1 MRIIVIDGQ
10 GGGIGRSL
18 TEKLRAEL
26 PEAELVA
33 VGTNSAATA
42 NMMRA
47 GAGVG
52 ATGENAVVFNCAHTD
67 VIVGPLGIILAD
79 AMLGEITPRMAHAV
93 AASRAKKVLIPAAK
107 QHMTIVGVEDLPL
120 SRYIDEAVACVREV
134 CGRD

>member
-42 NMMRA
+42 NRMRA

-120 SRYIDEAVACVREV
+120 SRYIDEAVACVREF

>member
-18 TEKLRAEL
+18 MEKLRAEL

-47 GAGVG
+47 GANVG
-52 ATGENAVVFNCAHTD
+52 ATGENAVVFNCARTD

-79 AMLGEITPRMAHAV
+79 AMLGEITPRMACA
-93 AASRAKKVLIPAAK
+93 RGGQPAPK
-107 QHMTIVGVEDLPL
+107 RCSSPPPSSI
-120 SRYIDEAVACVREV
+120 
-134 CGRD
+134 

>member
-120 SRYIDEAVACVREV
+120 SRYIDEAIACVREF

>member
-47 GAGVG
+47 GANVG
-52 ATGENAVVFNCAHTD
+52 ATGENAVVFNCARTD
-67 VIVGPLGIILAD
+67 VIVD
-79 AMLGEITPRMAHAV
+79 AMLGEITPRMACAV

-107 QHMTIVGVEDLPL
+107 QHMTIVGIEDLPL
-120 SRYIDEAVACVREV
+120 SRYIDEAVACVRDF

>member
-1 MRIIVIDGQ
+1 MWIIVIDGQ

-79 AMLGEITPRMAHAV
+79 AMLGEITPRMAHDV

-120 SRYIDEAVACVREV
+120 SRYIDEAVACVREF

>member
-33 VGTNSAATA
+33 VGTNAPATA

-120 SRYIDEAVACVREV
+120 SRYIDEAVACVREF

>member
-1 MRIIVIDGQ
+1 MTIIVLDGQ

-47 GAGVG
+47 GANVG
-52 ATGENAVVFNCAHTD
+52 ATGENAVVFNCARTD

-79 AMLGEITPRMAHAV
+79 AMLGEITPRMACAV

-107 QHMTIVGVEDLPL
+107 QHMTIVGIEDLPL
-120 SRYIDEAVACVREV
+120 SRYIDEAVACVRDF

>member
-33 VGTNSAATA
+33 VGTNS
-42 NMMRA
+42 
-47 GAGVG
+47 GASVG

-120 SRYIDEAVACVREV
+120 SRYIDEAVACVREF

>member
-33 VGTNSAATA
+33 VGT
-42 NMMRA
+42 
-47 GAGVG
+47 
-52 ATGENAVVFNCAHTD
+52 GENAVVFNCARTD

-79 AMLGEITPRMAHAV
+79 AMLGEITPRMACAV

-107 QHMTIVGVEDLPL
+107 QHMTIVGIEDLPL
-120 SRYIDEAVACVREV
+120 SRYIDEAVACVRDF

>member
-47 GAGVG
+47 GANVG
-52 ATGENAVVFNCAHTD
+52 ATGENAVVFNCARTD

-79 AMLGEITPRMAHAV
+79 AMLGEITPRMACAV
-93 AASRAKKVLIPAAK
+93 ASLR
-107 QHMTIVGVEDLPL
+107 PL
-120 SRYIDEAVACVREV
+120 
-134 CGRD
+134 